1 MKKEENTKI
10 KKNGK
15 PHFVSSKKVMALDGN
30 YNIVLGAWSNGK
42 SYAVKNG
49 VVSACWRDNC
59 KLALIRRND
68 LENKDNIIQNY
79 FLDCNVESITGGE
92 YDSIIA
98 WRKDIYFA
106 KYDDATGK
114 YTRGRQLGRGFSVS
128 AVMHSKSGVYQ
139 NYKYAIFEEF
149 VTMPDGLSGGYLTN
163 EPYKLMRVISS
174 IFRNNDGRV
183 FMVGN
188 TITPLCPYFGE
199 WGLHNIP
206 KMPNNSIDTYTMT
219 NDDGTECIIKIYM
232 TEPTDKKSNMFFGH
246 NKEIHGGA
254 FHTDTHDHIDGDINN
269 ANIIYTV
276 VFCCESRKFLA
287 QFVELNGAHF
297 WYISPKTSEI
307 QNKTRTIGDLRLQSD
322 LHTKGLTPISPNEAR
337 VFEFFK
343 MGRIRYSD
351 NLTGTLFL
359 QVLARIRRADMRYN

>member
-1 MKKEENTKI
+1 MKKEENATI

-15 PHFVSSKKVMALDGN
+15 PHFVSSKKIMSLDGN
-30 YNIVLGAWSNGK
+30 YNIILGPRSNGK
-42 SYAVKNG
+42 SFGTKNG
-49 VVSACWRDNC
+49 VVSACFREGC
-59 KLALIRRND
+59 KMALIRRND
-68 LENKDNIIQNY
+68 LENKDNILQNY
-79 FLDCNVESITGGE
+79 FLDCNVEAITNGE
-92 YDSIIA
+92 YDSIVA
-98 WRKDIYFA
+98 WRKDLFFA
-106 KYDDATGK
+106 KYDPDTGK
-114 YTRGRQLGRGFSVS
+114 YIKGRQLGRGFSVS
-128 AVMHSKSGVYQ
+128 AVMHTKSGVYV
-139 NYKYAIFEEF
+139 NYKYAIYEEF
-149 VTMPDGLSGGYLTN
+149 VSMSVYLQN
-163 EPYKLMRVISS
+163 EPYLLMQTISS
-174 IFRNNDGRV
+174 IFRNHDGRV

-199 WGLHNIP
+199 WGLKNIP
-206 KMPNNSIDTYTMT
+206 NMKQPQIDTYTMK
-219 NDDGTECIIKIYM
+219 NEDGTECIIKVFM
-232 TEPTDKKSNMFFGH
+232 TEATDKKSNMFFGH

-254 FHTDTHDHIDGDINN
+254 FHTDTHDHVEGDIQN

-287 QFVELNGAHF
+287 QFMELNGAHF

-307 QNKTRTIGDLRLQSD
+307 QNNTRTIGDLRTQSD

-359 QVLARIRRADMRYN
+359 QVLQRLRRVDVRFN